1 MFFYPVYIWQRIFGT
16 GEQICRA
23 MHFWRW
29 GEYGGICVGVR
40 VDAKVRSQTQAPF
53 GEAYQGSWWPF
64 NHYKPRIR
72 LCFLPETEDA
82 LRSHQECCLS
92 ASQCCH
98 IDFHLYQNYGS
109 CIVFPILLVTWPHCD
124 VAIPFAFTP
133 GNPIWE
139 DFSFLKSHTPTQSP
153 QSGPKM
159 ARPHQKENICDQ
171 RRFAD
176 IQQTFSRKSFVFF
189 RRVLDRGLP
198 IPISPRPLA
207 PGCPRGV
214 GRYPRIE

>member
-1 MFFYPVYIWQRIFGT
+1 
-16 GEQICRA
+16 

-72 LCFLPETEDA
+72 LCFLPETEGA

-98 IDFHLYQNYGS
+98 IDFHLYQNYGF

-139 DFSFLKSHTPTQSP
+139 DFSFIKSPP
-153 QSGPKM
+153 QPNLHNLVPKWQG
-159 ARPHQKENICDQ
+159 RT
-171 RRFAD
+171 RRRIFVTKD
-176 IQQTFSRKSFVFF
+176 DLQTSSRHSAE
-189 RRVLDRGLP
+189 RVLCFSGA
-198 IPISPRPLA
+198 SSTE
-207 PGCPRGV
+207 V
-214 GRYPRIE
+214 YPFPYPPDPWHRDVPEGSGGTRE